1 MQTHNQH
8 REKHSM
14 AACINWTF
22 IIIVLVLFL
31 AVLRYDF
38 HRATYAFQSHQKDWF
53 IFYIK
58 LSYAFVMAYFPHFF
72 GTFIF
77 FLLSFPFWI
86 HDSCNKCL
94 ENSDCLKKHVYMEAN
109 GAHIQHQR

>member
-8 REKHSM
+8 RENHSM

-77 FLLSFPFWI
+77 SSCLSHSGYTI
-86 HDSCNKCL
+86 VVTSVL
-94 ENSDCLKKHVYMEAN
+94 R
-109 GAHIQHQR
+109 IQTA

>member
-38 HRATYAFQSHQKDWF
+38 HRATYAFQSHQKIGLFSILNFHMRLLWR
-53 IFYIK
+53 ISPI
-58 LSYAFVMAYFPHFF
+58 L
-72 GTFIF
+72 F
-77 FLLSFPFWI
+77 FLAVSPILAGYTIVVTSV
-86 HDSCNKCL
+86 L
-94 ENSDCLKKHVYMEAN
+94 R
-109 GAHIQHQR
+109 IQTA